1 MRGVPGQA
9 QVRGQGHQEAGVL
22 REDLLSDDDDGGGGE
37 GPTAAAE
44 VFQGG
49 RRLHR
54 GERGPHRESYKKTK
68 VIIDPFSIDN
78 YTSNYPLQIITT
90 ITIVFLALALFLI
103 DL

>member
-9 QVRGQGHQEAGVL
+9 QVRWQGHQEAGVL
-22 REDLLSDDDDGGGGE
+22 REDLLSHDDDGDE

-54 GERGPHRESYKKTK
+54 GERGSHRESYKK
-68 VIIDPFSIDN
+68 
-78 YTSNYPLQIITT
+78 L
-90 ITIVFLALALFLI
+90 
-103 DL
+103 

>member
-37 GPTAAAE
+37 GPTAAAAE

-68 VIIDPFSIDN
+68 VIIN
-78 YTSNYPLQIITT
+78 YLQ
-90 ITIVFLALALFLI
+90 LAKL
-103 DL
+103 